1 MVKVKQIITDLC
13 PLSMH
18 YMITYCISLC
28 LSQLQYSL
36 CRSFCD
42 SKQQKTNHAQVL
54 NPHALMQM
62 AQDLTGGKSS
72 ETLTI

>member
-1 MVKVKQIITDLC
+1 MPPVHHALYDYILHLT
-13 PLSMH
+13 LS
-18 YMITYCISLC
+18 

-36 CRSFCD
+36 CADRFVT
-42 SKQQKTNHAQVL
+42 KQQKTNAQVL